1 MRLEFALPNRPE
13 RLCSLLAFLAS
24 RRTVQR
30 SLCPLPARS
39 VRCLPGVG
47 RSGQPPP
54 RAEALRLCAQV
65 AVAESPLRRLGTV
78 VPPRQHKDAGR
89 SCRMGPDDYR
99 GRGKFPFKPP
109 WQDPIEADTP
119 SCPHLLAQNPFARH
133 REKAVLG
140 SSPIS
145 PVTSPLLDGLRISGS
160 SGSGSTS
167 YASDAPH
174 TTSPTLLSPT
184 SFAPPPPPPTAPPPR
199 HPGRPAPPSL
209 AVRSQTL
216 PHPVSPAMSVSSSL
230 DGSST
235 ASNLSRHNTVVV
247 KPDSRQWG
255 AMGEEERHEW
265 LRASERAAKMTK
277 TPLVD
282 LSR

>member
-1 MRLEFALPNRPE
+1 MLHAPQFKDPSVLCQLAQFDVFLVSAEAANRHRAPKPYVFALKS
-13 RLCSLLAFLAS
+13 RL
-24 RRTVQR
+24 
-30 SLCPLPARS
+30 
-39 VRCLPGVG
+39 
-47 RSGQPPP
+47 P
-54 RAEALRLCAQV
+54 RAHFEDSAQWCHLVSTKTPDEAAGWVQTIIEAGVSSL
-65 AVAESPLRRLGTV
+65 SNRLG
-78 VPPRQHKDAGR
+78 KIR
-89 SCRMGPDDYR
+89 SKLTRPLLPT
-99 GRGKFPFKPP
+99 F
-109 WQDPIEADTP
+109 
-119 SCPHLLAQNPFARH
+119 LAQNPFARH

-160 SGSGSTS
+160 GSTS
-167 YASDAPH
+167 YAPEAPR